1 MLQKEV
7 KIYKSLGSLDFHLC
21 KNFPYEFKVLISC
34 FTFFDY
40 NKTLILCIMVPPQS
54 IWQQSRLYG
63 MLARQRWWFYF
74 RLGLLFS
81 LLPSYLTSTR
91 LQLNTTHPYIILK
104 LNGGDHLVESQAQQ
118 KQKWPKM
125 ITLCVISHVSLHVGL
140 FW

>member
-1 MLQKEV
+1 MLKCLKHGFFLTV
-7 KIYKSLGSLDFHLC
+7 SRGPWCCKKKSKCIKSLGSLDSHLC
-21 KNFPYEFKVLISC
+21 KDFPYEFKVLIGC

-40 NKTLILCIMVPPQS
+40 SKTFILCIMVPLQS
-54 IWQQSRLYG
+54 KWQQSRLYG
-63 MLARQRWWFYF
+63 MLARPRWWFYF

-118 KQKWPKM
+118 K
-125 ITLCVISHVSLHVGL
+125 
-140 FW
+140 